1 MRCCKL
7 SVRKLSRCNDLK
19 TSNYLPEIIC
29 LLLFTYCSSLWVISL
44 KEDKSNNVQLSPLL
58 ELEKLIPRHEVQ
70 LLNANFSDQLH
81 YDQLAQLQSE
91 VEALVFEAD
100 VSEPSKQLLN
110 DYKETSLSYTQLTS
124 MLKTS
129 QRLISDD
136 SQFEDTQFMDVIN
149 DIRLK
154 MFSFITTPS
163 KTGKATLIEL
173 LNNVDT
179 NANVDTI
186 EARQTSLNVD
196 SDDNQQGRLQHLKLV
211 KLHSLFVLENYE
223 LTATYRKK
231 LIGMPVSEAIFQE
244 RTLLQDQVEK
254 TAIKKYTG
262 IFGAILALIMLGTVV
277 IKRNQSELKKT
288 ADMQEL
294 HKEFADSL
302 LDMLGPNAVNVK
314 QGATQG
320 RKDKSEPMGIRQ
332 RR

>member
-1 MRCCKL
+1 M
-7 SVRKLSRCNDLK
+7 K

-44 KEDKSNNVQLSPLL
+44 KEDKANNLQLSPLL

-136 SQFEDTQFMDVIN
+136 SQFENTQLMDVIN
-149 DIRLK
+149 NIRLK

-173 LNNVDT
+173 LNDVDT
-179 NANVDTI
+179 NDNVDAI
-186 EARQTSLNVD
+186 ETQQTSLNVD
-196 SDDNQQGRLQHLKLV
+196 GIDNQQGRLQHLKLV
-211 KLHSLFVLENYE
+211 KLHSLFVLDNYE

-231 LIGMPVSEAIFQE
+231 LIGMPISEAIIQE

-294 HKEFADSL
+294 HKEFADNL
-302 LDMLGPNAVNVK
+302 LDMLGPNVENVK
-314 QGATQG
+314 QGATQD
-320 RKDKSEPMGIRQ
+320 RKVKSKPMEIR
-332 RR
+332 RRK